1 MQKNRIVSV
10 TPCMVLL
17 KVKVWVLRNKFEQ
30 LLAICDIWDT
40 LRDCH
45 QPNKS
50 GSKNSLFYFDLVRV
64 SHISFGSPEVSS
76 AY

>member
-10 TPCMVLL
+10 TPCMVFL
-17 KVKVWVLRNKFEQ
+17 KVKVWVLGNKCEQ
-30 LLAICDIWDT
+30 LLAIGDIWDS

-45 QPNKS
+45 WPNKS

-64 SHISFGSPEVSS
+64 SHISFGPPEVYS

>member
-1 MQKNRIVSV
+1 MHKNRIVSV

-30 LLAICDIWDT
+30 LLTICGIRDT

-50 GSKNSLFYFDLVRV
+50 GSKNSLFYFDLVHV